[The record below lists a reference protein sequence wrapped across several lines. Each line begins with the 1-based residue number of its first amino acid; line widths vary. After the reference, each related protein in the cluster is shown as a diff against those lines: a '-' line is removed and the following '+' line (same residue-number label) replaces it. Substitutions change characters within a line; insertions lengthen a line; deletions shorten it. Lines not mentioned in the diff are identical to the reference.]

1 MQTKTII
8 ITAILIASSMA
19 ISGCLGDDSNDSCQI
34 VDEGEYR
41 SVDSSGEVLG
51 YFRVV
56 GSSQAESPPYSAVD
70 EGSCLL
76 EVDFMLPKI
85 VSGEATGFYLF
96 VGSYSENANDPY
108 TLPLMVSGDKDNPVI
123 VDYDCSGCGSE
134 NEVRNYRNDTGL
146 LLDSGNVDWTV
157 GSEET
162 EYGIWEIC
170 EGCFETEITGY
181 VGRGAGGWSVYT
193 ENDDT
198 ISYDDSDGDGV
209 NDMDEVAGCTDAT
222 ANNHASTATDD
233 DGSCDFDLDDDG
245 VLDAN
250 EVAGCTDATANN
262 HASTAT
268 DDDGSCD
275 FDLDDDGVLDANEVV
290 GCTNATASNY
300 DSSAT
305 DEDGSCEFLTA
316 EAFYLQVLSLF
327 VNETGAPD
335 TGLVPI
341 ENLHAVL
348 DLLQPGDVFYT
359 LEANIS
365 VEDFVN
371 YSTCSSP
378 DSFDGAPVF
387 CPWGEYMGDYSIE
400 DLERDYGDNLTC
412 LSKEEVGMIPDEG
425 AEILSLLESID
436 MGAYTYGDSEFFC
449 LMSHPDTWD
458 VDDESGP
465 NWFWDDIALMMVS
478 DAFGHWEIVWWGE

>member
-1 MQTKTII
+1 MKNKTII
-8 ITAILIASSMA
+8 VTAVLIASSMA
-19 ISGCLGDDSNDSCQI
+19 MSGCAGGDSSDSCQI

-96 VGSYSENANDPY
+96 VGAYSENANDAF
-108 TLPLMVSGDKDNPVI
+108 TFPLMVSGDRDNPVL

-134 NEVRNYRNDTGL
+134 NEVREYRNDTGL
-146 LLDSGNVDWTV
+146 LLDSGDIDWTV

-170 EGCFETEITGY
+170 EGCFETEMSGY
-181 VGRGAGGWSVYT
+181 VGNGAMGWSVYT
-193 ENDDT
+193 ESDGT
-198 ISYDDSDGDGV
+198 TSYDDSDGDGV
-209 NDMDEVAGCTDAT
+209 NDKDEIAGCTDAT

-250 EVAGCTDATANN
+250 EVAGCT
-262 HASTAT
+262 
-268 DDDGSCD
+268 
-275 FDLDDDGVLDANEVV
+275 
-290 GCTNATASNY
+290 NATASNY

-316 EAFYLQVLSLF
+316 EGFYLQVLSLF

-335 TGLVPI
+335 DGLVPI
-341 ENLHAVL
+341 ENLHAVVE
-348 DLLQPGDVFYT
+348 LLQPGDVFY
-359 LEANIS
+359 LLGMNLS

-371 YSTCSSP
+371 YSTCTSP
-378 DSFDGAPVF
+378 DFFDGAPYF
-387 CPWGEYMGDYSIE
+387 CPWGEYLGDYSVE

-425 AEILSLLESID
+425 AELVSLLEGTD
-436 MGAYTYGDSEFFC
+436 MGAYTYGDSEFLC
-449 LMSHPDTWD
+449 TMSHPDTWD
-458 VDDESGP
+458 DEDESGP
-465 NWFWDDIALMMVS
+465 DWFWDDIAVMMVS
-478 DAFGHWEIVWWGE
+478 DAFGHWEIVWWGGE